1 MLKLWYKLD
10 TCLSYLSGTCAVMK
24 QTGSLDIWREK
35 ATLHYE
41 EKIKNNAYEYNAYSC
56 DNYLLVGLFAI
67 V

>member
-1 MLKLWYKLD
+1 MIK
-10 TCLSYLSGTCAVMK
+10 
-24 QTGSLDIWREK
+24 TGSLDIWREK